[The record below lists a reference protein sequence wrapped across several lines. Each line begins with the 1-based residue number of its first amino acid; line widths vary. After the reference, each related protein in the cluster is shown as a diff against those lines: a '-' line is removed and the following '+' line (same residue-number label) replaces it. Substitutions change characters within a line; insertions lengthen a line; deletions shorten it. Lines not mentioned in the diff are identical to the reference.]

1 MANGS
6 DLGVV
11 GFDGD
16 LVVVC
21 AGPEDSV
28 FAASGFDV
36 GVESGGT
43 GCSCF
48 VFAAVGS
55 VGFGATAHC

>member
-1 MANGS
+1 MAKGS

-11 GFDGD
+11 GFGGD

-28 FAASGFDV
+28 FAASGFDA

-43 GCSCF
+43 GRSLI
-48 VFAAVGS
+48 VFSRAATGS
-55 VGFGATAHC
+55 LASLAF